1 MPQPRTAP
9 PQPHATTFVARPDG
23 RCHVK
28 ICGLR
33 DPDHAA
39 LAVAHGADAIGVVL
53 HSASPRHV
61 DDASAADVVRAA
73 TGALTVAVVVD
84 ASLERLRGIVDEVG
98 VGAVQLHGTWEP
110 AVRDGLRASHPHVA
124 VIRAHR
130 VAPEA
135 DVWPRF
141 AGGGADAVIVDA
153 AVPGA
158 HGGTGRTLRWQ
169 HLDADVPA
177 FLAGGLDAANVADA
191 VTRTAA
197 FGVDVSSG
205 VESAPGRKDP
215 ARIIEFLAAC
225 AATRSAGSAT

>member
-1 MPQPRTAP
+1 M
-9 PQPHATTFVARPDG
+9 ARPDG
-23 RCHVK
+23 RPRVK
-28 ICGLR
+28 ICGLS

-39 LAVAHGADAIGVVL
+39 LAVAHGADAVGVVL
-53 HSASPRHV
+53 HPGSPRNV
-61 DDASAADVVRAA
+61 SDVRAAEVVRAA
-73 TGALTVAVVVD
+73 VGALRVAVVVD
-84 ASLERLRGIVDEVG
+84 APLDRLRAIVDGVG
-98 VGAVQLHGTWEP
+98 VGAVQLHGDWDPGVLE
-110 AVRDGLRASHPHVA
+110 GLRASHPHVA

-130 VAPEA
+130 VAPDA
-135 DVWPRF
+135 AHWPRF

-158 HGGTGRTLRWQ
+158 HGGTGRTLAWQ
-169 HLDADVPA
+169 HLDSDVPA
-177 FLAGGLDAANVADA
+177 FLAGGLDAANVAEA